1 MNKLVIVRHGLTEWT
16 TKFTGWTDIDL
27 APDGIEM
34 TKKYALRLKEN
45 NYSFNIGFTS
55 YLKRGIKTLETVLE
69 VLGQQNIPII
79 KDWHLN
85 ERHYGALQTLNK
97 AETVE
102 KYGIEQVNIWRRS
115 YDIPPPKVTLD
126 DPRHPSH
133 DPMFKD
139 IDPALLPVG
148 ESLKDTYNRSVP
160 YFENKVLSEVKNG
173 KKIILSGHHNSLRAI
188 IKYLENVSDSEIV
201 KVNVPYCVPLIY
213 EFNDNME
220 VIKHYYL
227 ATSDEV
233 NNIIASI
240 KNQTKS

>member
-1 MNKLVIVRHGLTEWT
+1 MKTLVIVRHGLTEWT
-16 TKFTGWTDIDL
+16 TRFTGWTDIDL
-27 APDGIEM
+27 APEGIEM

-45 NYSFNIGFTS
+45 NYNFDIGFTS
-55 YLKRGIKTLETVLE
+55 YLKRGIRTLETVLD

-85 ERHYGALQTLNK
+85 ERHYGTLQTLNK
-97 AETVE
+97 AETVQ
-102 KYGIEQVNIWRRS
+102 KYGIDQVNIWRRS

-133 DPMFKD
+133 DPLYKGV
-139 IDPALLPVG
+139 DPSLLPSG
-148 ESLKDTYNRSVP
+148 ESLKDTYERSVP
-160 YFENKVLSEVKNG
+160 YFKNKVLSEIKDG
-173 KKIILSGHHNSLRAI
+173 KKVILSGHHNSLRAI